1 MKRINISVVYP
12 WAASLHQ
19 LSRLTLN
26 ELNKVMAADGYRLGI
41 QLDFRTNGDQDIRS
55 IASCPGLGK
64 GGKERKDEGKR
75 MKKEGTI
82 VEKQEAGECKGE
94 EGRGGRR
101 GIKGGI

>member
-1 MKRINISVVYP
+1 MQYS
-12 WAASLHQ
+12 
-19 LSRLTLN
+19 
-26 ELNKVMAADGYRLGI
+26 
-41 QLDFRTNGDQDIRS
+41 
-55 IASCPGLGK
+55 SCPGLGK